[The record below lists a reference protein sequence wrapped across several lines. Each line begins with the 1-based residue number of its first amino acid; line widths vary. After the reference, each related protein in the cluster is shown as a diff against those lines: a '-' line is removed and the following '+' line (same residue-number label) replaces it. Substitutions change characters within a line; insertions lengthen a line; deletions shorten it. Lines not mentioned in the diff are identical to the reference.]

1 MFMNKKFS
9 TFVAALFAAGALV
22 MPADMLA
29 ELRYAQGAT
38 YSNVETVTSLPTEA
52 GEEQN
57 YFIVFQYNNENYVA
71 VVKDS
76 HALEAVKLA
85 EATMDDVVTI
95 TYNSANSYTVS
106 TGENTMSFNI
116 SGNGWGTDIQTM
128 YSIDLTPE
136 KLKFASEW
144 KSVSLSG
151 LTFTPGGNQNQTI
164 NAKAVSVDAL
174 ETVIGDVAET
184 ADEEISSASYLLMD
198 NGRVLADTNK
208 DGKASWVSY
217 NKAQNQYW
225 TIEVTD
231 NGNNTGSAKFKNK
244 ATGKYLTKADG
255 TYQTA
260 IVTRDSADDPWK
272 FDNANAVIL
281 SEGIDG
287 ITSIVLGEVAQSGTV
302 LSATQLTSITGG
314 GFEASIKKYV
324 NGDKK
329 DKDLAGNPF
338 SGLLKTVQFEDLW
351 GNRGTSAA
359 DLVPATG
366 YEYMLQNEDGD
377 IIVVDLNAVY
387 AAGASEKKYALKAI
401 DPEVLA
407 NALKDDDVK
416 VYGRYL
422 YNFKF
427 WVADDFV
434 TGSNQKIA
442 YITVYGLD
450 NDAYKLGCTD
460 LSGVPTLSA
469 EIYNE
474 AFQADLTI
482 KVGTFN
488 TISVK
493 DLLGTTPAFF
503 TVTNVN
509 TKAKYSDNYETVLG
523 LNENAKADYVKADEA
538 LVGYP
543 ETQWAIRLEGEKLV
557 LANRERP
564 SETKEYSTSQ
574 LYKTNKA
581 NVFAVLDGS
590 AKTDTIEFKANTSYT
605 DADGYLRLNA
615 AELRDQSYYVAAAS
629 SIFDNVAY
637 LVENHGKNHQI
648 GLDTDKE
655 NATEWNIAASMYKGL
670 NNLNETM
677 EYRPDTVVVESN
689 LGYYKDG
696 NYTTT
701 SAQDIQVALKLLAYS
716 FQNSENSEYLAY
728 VDEANR
734 YATGDFDKRDG
745 YKNAPQKANIFA
757 IKIVDEDLYNLI
769 PLDDQNAADV
779 TTDAD
784 SREWESISTL
794 KMYSGDGA
802 TKGILNNTDMYNQ
815 TENDLFTI
823 EKKDAPEY
831 RKVAMG
837 DTVRIYRNAD
847 AEDVLFEKGEF
858 LGTPTSLQFDDAN
871 PALFVDTAYI
881 NRPYNNRWE
890 YLLAVDAKHWESKLE
905 CDIPGH
911 PKHEADTTTG
921 RFLVSLMDS
930 AYVYNE
936 THLHNNKFINEE
948 DGERYAKLGFV
959 EGYHTHDT
967 LYLKRPNGTYD
978 KIAMDR
984 EEYSHS
990 IAKFAFRYVDNEE
1003 GSFVIET
1010 GCKAWNDGE
1019 PTSTVSRGF
1028 IKWLNGTLVVVP
1040 DIEAAEIFNMN
1051 EDETRTPTANES
1063 INAAEAVQV
1072 VATDGAVIV
1081 KGAEGKNVIVSTILG
1096 KVVANEV
1103 LNSDNE
1109 TIAAPAG
1116 IVVVSVDG
1124 ENFKVAVK

>member
-1 MFMNKKFS
+1 MNKKFS

-22 MPADMLA
+22 LPADMFA
-29 ELRYAQGAT
+29 QIRYAGGQNYDGI
-38 YSNVETVTSLPTEA
+38 TSEVKQFSVA
-52 GEEQN
+52 ENGDEGE
-57 YFIVFQYNNENYVA
+57 YFIVFNEGGTDYVA
-71 VVKDS
+71 VVTDG
-76 HALEAVKLA
+76 HALEAKAFA
-85 EATMDDVVTI
+85 EASMADFATVTKTDKGI
-95 TYNSANSYTVS
+95 TFA
-106 TGENTMSFNI
+106 TGENLLGFHNKQ
-116 SGNGWGTDIQTM
+116 NKWGTNTTLSEVYLG
-128 YSIDLTPE
+128 YSNGEYLWINNG
-136 KLKFASEW
+136 S
-144 KSVSLSG
+144 KSVKLSG
-151 LTFTPGGNQNQTI
+151 TTFSVNADANATPI
-164 NAKAVSVDAL
+164 AKAVPVSAL
-174 ETVIGDVAET
+174 EAIVDNSTVSGFDLVEGTINTSKNYIIWE
-184 ADEEISSASYLLMD
+184 
-198 NGRVLADTNK
+198 NGRALTDEAGNGQATWTTYAK
-208 DGKASWVSY
+208 E
-217 NKAQNQYW
+217 QNQYW
-225 TIEVTD
+225 TIEISD
-231 NGNNTGSAKFKNK
+231 NGNNTGVAKFKNK
-244 ATGKYLTKADG
+244 KTDKFLQKADG
-255 TYQTA
+255 TFITA
-260 IVTRDSADDPWK
+260 SVTKAN
-272 FDNANAVIL
+272 NAWSFTNYDAISL
-281 SEGIDG
+281 SSSVDG
-287 ITSIVLGEVAQSGTV
+287 WSTVALGEVDQSGTV
-302 LSATQLTSITGG
+302 LSGAQLTSITGG
-314 GFEASIKKYV
+314 GFEASIKKKV
-324 NGDKK
+324 DGDKK

-450 NDAYKLGCTD
+450 NVAYKLGCTD

-967 LYLKRPNGTYD
+967 LYLKCPNGTYD

-1072 VATDGAVIV
+1072 VATEGV
-1081 KGAEGKNVIVSTILG
+1081 KGVRG
-1096 KVVANEV
+1096 
-1103 LNSDNE
+1103 
-1109 TIAAPAG
+1109 
-1116 IVVVSVDG
+1116 
-1124 ENFKVAVK
+1124 VKADTL

>member
-151 LTFTPGGNQNQTI
+151 LTFTPGRNQNQTI

-314 GFEASIKKYV
+314 GFEVSIKKHV
-324 NGDKK
+324 DGDKQ
-329 DKDLAGNPF
+329 DKDLANNPF
-338 SGLLKTVQFEDLW
+338 SGLLKTVEFKDL
-351 GNRGTSAA
+351 NASGTSAA
-359 DLVPATG
+359 DLKPATG

-387 AAGASEKKYALKAI
+387 AAGASERKYALKAI

-442 YITVYGLD
+442 NITVSGLD
-450 NDAYKLGCTD
+450 GIAYNLGCTD

-469 EIYNE
+469 EKYTE
-474 AFQADLTI
+474 VFQAGLTI

-523 LNENAKADYVKADEA
+523 LNEDAKADYVKADEA

-543 ETQWAIRLEGEKLV
+543 ETQWAITVKDDKLV

-677 EYRPDTVVVESN
+677 EYRPDTIVVESN

-728 VDEANR
+728 VDDANR

-745 YKNAPQKANIFA
+745 YKDPRKADIFA

-769 PLDDQNAADV
+769 PLNGQNATDV
-779 TTDAD
+779 TTEAD
-784 SREWESISTL
+784 SREWENISTQ

-890 YLLAVDAKHWESKLE
+890 YLLAVDAKHWDSKLE

-948 DGERYAKLGFV
+948 DGERFAKLGFV

-1010 GCKAWNDGE
+1010 GCKDWNNGE

-1051 EDETRTPTANES
+1051 EDETRIPTANES

-1072 VATDGAVIV
+1072 VAADGAVIV

-1124 ENFKVAVK
+1124 ESFKVAVK

>member
-1 MFMNKKFS
+1 MNKKFS

-22 MPADMLA
+22 MPADMFA

-38 YSNVETVTSLPTEA
+38 YSNVETVTSLPEE

-57 YFIVFQYNNENYVA
+57 YFIVFQYNNESYVA
-71 VVKDS
+71 VVNDS

-85 EATMDDVVTI
+85 EATMDDVITI
-95 TYNSANSYTVS
+95 TYNSANSYTVA
-106 TGENTMSFNI
+106 TGENTMSFNT
-116 SGNGWGTDIQTM
+116 SGNDWGTDIQTM

-136 KLKFASEW
+136 ALKFASQW
-144 KSVSLSG
+144 KSVSLSD
-151 LTFTPGGNQNQTI
+151 LTFTPGGNQNQTF

-174 ETVIGDVAET
+174 ETVVDNVAAT
-184 ADEEISSASYLLMD
+184 ADEEISSSSYLLMD
-198 NGRVLADTNK
+198 NGRVLADTNE

-217 NKAQNQYW
+217 DKAQNQYW

-244 ATGKYLTKADG
+244 ATGKYLTKTNG
-255 TYQTA
+255 TYQTVT
-260 IVTRDSADDPWK
+260 VTRDKANDPWK

-287 ITSIVLGEVAQSGTV
+287 ITSIVLGEVAQSGTS
-302 LSATQLTSITGG
+302 LFATQLTSITGN

-324 NGDKK
+324 DGDKK

-338 SGLLKTVQFEDLW
+338 SGLLKTVQFTNIAEW
-351 GNRGTSAA
+351 GTSAA
-359 DLVPATG
+359 DLQPATG
-366 YEYMLQNEDGD
+366 DEYMLQNEDGD
-377 IIVVDLNAVY
+377 IIVVDLNSVY

-407 NALKDDDVK
+407 NALKDEDVK
-416 VYGRYL
+416 VKGRYL

-434 TGSNQKIA
+434 IGSNQKIA
-442 YITVYGLD
+442 SITVSGVD
-450 NDAYKLGCTD
+450 DVAYNLGCTD

-469 EIYNE
+469 EKYTE
-474 AFQADLTI
+474 AFQAGLTI

-493 DLLGTTPAFF
+493 DLLGSTPAFF
-503 TVTNVN
+503 TVMNVN

-523 LNENAKADYVKADEA
+523 LNESAKADYVKVDEA
-538 LVGYP
+538 LIGYP

-564 SETKEYSTSQ
+564 TVTKEYSTSQ

-581 NVFAVLDGS
+581 NVFAVLDGT

-637 LVENHGKNHQI
+637 LVENHGKNHQV

-655 NATEWNIAASMYKGL
+655 NATEWNMAASMYRGL
-670 NNLNETM
+670 NNLSETI
-677 EYRPDTVVVESN
+677 EYRPDTIVVESN

-701 SAQDIQVALKLLAYS
+701 SDQNIQVALKLLAYS

-734 YATGDFDKRDG
+734 YATGDFDARDG
-745 YKNAPQKANIFA
+745 YKNQPWNANIFA

-769 PLDDQNAADV
+769 PLDYQDAADIA
-779 TTDAD
+779 DAD
-784 SREWESISTL
+784 KRQWENISTK

-831 RKVAMG
+831 REVAMS
-837 DTVRIYRNAD
+837 DTIRIYRND
-847 AEDVLFEKGEF
+847 DPEDVLFEKGEF
-858 LGTPTSLQFDDAN
+858 LGTPTSLQFDKAN

-890 YLLAVDAKHWESKLE
+890 YLLAVDANHWESNLE

-921 RFLVSLMDS
+921 RFLVGLMDS

-984 EEYSHS
+984 DEYSHS

-1010 GCKAWNDGE
+1010 GCKSWNKGE

-1040 DIEAAEIFNMN
+1040 NIEAAEIFNMN
-1051 EDETRTPTANES
+1051 EDETRTPTANEEIS
-1063 INAAEAVQV
+1063 ANGEVSVI
-1072 VATDGAVIV
+1072 ATDGAVIV
-1081 KGAEGKNVIVSTILG
+1081 KGAEGKNVVVSTILG

-1116 IVVVSVDG
+1116 IVV
-1124 ENFKVAVK
+1124 

>member
-116 SGNGWGTDIQTM
+116 SGNDWGTDIQTM

-136 KLKFASEW
+136 ALKFASQW
-144 KSVSLSG
+144 KSVSLSD
-151 LTFTPGGNQNQTI
+151 LTFTPGGNQNQTF

-174 ETVIGDVAET
+174 ETVVDNVAAT

-244 ATGKYLTKADG
+244 ATGKYLAKADG

-260 IVTRDSADDPWK
+260 IVRRDSADDPWK

-324 NGDKK
+324 DGDKK

-338 SGLLKTVQFEDLW
+338 SGLLKTVQFTNIAEW
-351 GNRGTSAA
+351 GTSAA
-359 DLVPATG
+359 DLQPATG
-366 YEYMLQNEDGD
+366 DEYMLQNEDGD
-377 IIVVDLNAVY
+377 IIVVDLKAVY

-407 NALKDDDVK
+407 NALKDDDDK

-450 NDAYKLGCTD
+450 NFAYKLGCTD

-967 LYLKRPNGTYD
+967 LYLKCPNGTYD

-1124 ENFKVAVK
+1124 ESFKVAVK